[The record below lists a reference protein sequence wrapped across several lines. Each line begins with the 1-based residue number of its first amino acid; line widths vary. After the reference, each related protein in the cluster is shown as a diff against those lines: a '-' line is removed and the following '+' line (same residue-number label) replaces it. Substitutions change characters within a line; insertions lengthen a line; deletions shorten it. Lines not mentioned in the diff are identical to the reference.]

1 LINLL
6 ANAIKYNHAGGDVR
20 VAVVPGST
28 ERTRLCIED
37 TGPGIDEQSVHE
49 LFVPFQRLD
58 VTAARVEGTGLGLAL
73 SRVLV
78 EAMGGSIG
86 VTSDIGE
93 GSTFWVDL
101 VRGEPVAVEHGP
113 AESEPILAPRA
124 YAGERRLL
132 YIEDT
137 VANVRLIEDILRARP
152 SVRLLPAMMGR
163 LGLELAYEHKPDLIL
178 LDLHL
183 PDLPGEQ
190 VLAQLQADESTR
202 EIPVVILSADATE
215 ARPDALLGAGAR
227 AYVTK
232 PISVRRLLE
241 VVDEYLGTVSPI
253 E

>member
-1 LINLL
+1 
-6 ANAIKYNHAGGDVR
+6 
-20 VAVVPGST
+20 
-28 ERTRLCIED
+28 
-37 TGPGIDEQSVHE
+37 
-49 LFVPFQRLD
+49 
-58 VTAARVEGTGLGLAL
+58 
-73 SRVLV
+73 
-78 EAMGGSIG
+78 MGGRIG
-86 VTSDIGE
+86 VTSDVGE

-101 VRGEPVAVEHGP
+101 ARGEPVAVEHGP
-113 AESEPILAPRA
+113 AEAEPLLAPRT

-190 VLAQLQADESTR
+190 VLAKLQADESTR
-202 EIPVVILSADATE
+202 EIPVVVLSADATHAMPE
-215 ARPDALLGAGAR
+215 ALVGAGAR

-241 VVDEYLGTVSPI
+241 VIDEYLGCASPI